1 VLIIIHLI
9 FKIHNFL
16 NIRVE
21 KKTFLLYYSLE
32 DFLIGGFVMNATECI
47 KGRRSIRKFKNDK
60 ISHSLLESIIST
72 SSFTPSWKNTQI
84 TRYIA
89 IEDTSI
95 IQKIAND
102 FTPDFNANI
111 IRQVSTLIA
120 VTFIKGRCGFERDGS
135 FSTKK
140 EDRWQMFDVG
150 AACQTFCLAAHEAGL
165 GTVIMGIWDED
176 GITELLD
183 IPETQELAALIA
195 IGYPDVSPVAP
206 KRKSVDDLLTYR

>member
-1 VLIIIHLI
+1 
-9 FKIHNFL
+9 
-16 NIRVE
+16 
-21 KKTFLLYYSLE
+21 
-32 DFLIGGFVMNATECI
+32 MNALECI

-60 ISHSLLESIIST
+60 ISHSTLESIIST
-72 SSFTPSWKNTQI
+72 SSFSPSWKNTQI

-95 IQKIAND
+95 IQKIAD
-102 FTPDFNANI
+102 EFTPEFNANI
-111 IRQVSTLIA
+111 VRQISTLIA
-120 VTFIKGRCGFERDGS
+120 VTFVKGRCGFERDGS

-176 GITELLD
+176 GISKLLD

-195 IGYPDVSPVAP
+195 IGYPDTDPEAP
-206 KRKSVDDLLTYR
+206 RRKSVEDLLTYR

>member
-1 VLIIIHLI
+1 M
-9 FKIHNFL
+9 K
-16 NIRVE
+16 
-21 KKTFLLYYSLE
+21 
-32 DFLIGGFVMNATECI
+32 ATDCI
-47 KGRRSIRKFKNDK
+47 VGRRSIRKFKNDK

-72 SSFTPSWKNTQI
+72 TSFTPSWKNTQI

-89 IEDTSI
+89 IEDTSL
-95 IQKIAND
+95 IQKIADD
-102 FTPDFNANI
+102 FTPEFNANI
-111 IRQVSTLIA
+111 VRQVSTLIA

-140 EDRWQMFDVG
+140 GDRWQMFDVG

-195 IGYPDVSPVAP
+195 IGYPDIAP
-206 KRKSVDDLLTYR
+206 DAPRRKSVEDLLTYR